1 MSRDEH
7 SIFRYG
13 VADYK
18 EVVDIFQ
25 KKEPSYV
32 IKKEAS
38 VSQKVPDAQTKGS
51 SGKEQKEPKAP
62 KAPKEPK
69 KKKDPIVKQN
79 IIEILKSIRH

>member
-1 MSRDEH
+1 MSRDQH

-18 EVVDIFQ
+18 EVMDIFQ

-32 IKKEAS
+32 MKKEAS
-38 VSQKVPDAQTKGS
+38 VSTKEPS
-51 SGKEQKEPKAP
+51 ASGETKEPKAA
-62 KAPKEPK
+62 KAPK

>member
-32 IKKEAS
+32 MKKEAS
-38 VSQKVPDAQTKGS
+38 VKTDKKEPSAS
-51 SGKEQKEPKAP
+51 SAPKEPKEPKAP
-62 KAPKEPK
+62 KAPR

-79 IIEILKSIRH
+79 IIEILKSIRQ

>member
-18 EVVDIFQ
+18 EIMDVFQ

-32 IKKEAS
+32 MKKEAS
-38 VSQKVPDAQTKGS
+38 VSQKGTKEP
-51 SGKEQKEPKAP
+51 KEPGEPKAP
-62 KAPKEPK
+62 KAPKAPK

-79 IIEILKSIRH
+79 IIEILKSIRQ

>member
-18 EVVDIFQ
+18 EVMDIFQ

-32 IKKEAS
+32 MKKEAS
-38 VSQKVPDAQTKGS
+38 VSQKVPDAQTKDSNG
-51 SGKEQKEPKAP
+51 KEPKAP
-62 KAPKEPK
+62 KAPKAPK